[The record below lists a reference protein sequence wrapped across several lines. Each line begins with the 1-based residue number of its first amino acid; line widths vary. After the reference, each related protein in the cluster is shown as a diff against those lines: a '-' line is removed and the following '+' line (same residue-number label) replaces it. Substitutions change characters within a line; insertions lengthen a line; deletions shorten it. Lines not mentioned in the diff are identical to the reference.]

1 MLNNVLIEFII
12 MMMISYT
19 VLMNTTSGLFGIVL
33 AVLVLTALSTVV
45 QTVRADDAHASPPPQ
60 ASDSPGYQN
69 GVAGPCD
76 VYEGSSPPNAPPSDS
91 DGIQPGNSEQ
101 NPVFSHCD

>member
-1 MLNNVLIEFII
+1 
-12 MMMISYT
+12 MISYT

-33 AVLVLTALSTVV
+33 AVLAFTALSTVV

-60 ASDSPGYQN
+60 ASNSPGYQN
-69 GVAGPCD
+69 GVSKPC
-76 VYEGSSPPNAPPSDS
+76 NFAPPSNS
-91 DGIQPGNSEQ
+91 VLQPGNSEQ

>member
-1 MLNNVLIEFII
+1 MLNNVLIEFI

-33 AVLVLTALSTVV
+33 AVLAFTALSTVV
-45 QTVRADDAHASPPPQ
+45 QTVRADDTHANPPPG
-60 ASDSPGYQN
+60 ASASPGYQH
-69 GVAGPCD
+69 GVSKPCD
-76 VYEGSSPPNAPPSDS
+76 VYEGSSPPNAPPSNS
-91 DGIQPGNSEQ
+91 DGEQPGNSEQ

>member
-1 MLNNVLIEFII
+1 

-45 QTVRADDAHASPPPQ
+45 QTVRADDAHASPPLGSGTNAQ
-60 ASDSPGYQN
+60 GYAN

-76 VYEGSSPPNAPPSDS
+76 VYEGSSPPNAPPSNS
-91 DGIQPGNSEQ
+91 DGEQPGNSEQ